1 MYTHF
6 ARGIPNNWFTRKIVK
21 MVNKYLSDIKSIYR
35 IEKKVRYRKSKSGRC
50 QKFSIYLRITDKERN
65 RRCRLRYPPVF

>member
-1 MYTHF
+1 MYAHI

-35 IEKKVRYRKSKSGRC
+35 IEKRVRYRKSKSGRC
-50 QKFSIYLRITDKERN
+50 QKFSVYIRITREEFY
-65 RRCRLRYPPVF
+65 RRCKLKHRPIF